1 MRKALLAAVAA
12 LLSSP
17 ALATTLIENTRG
29 IQVGPD
35 GKLDRFRGLVINDQ
49 GKVVQVLRGSA
60 ASVMPFDRR
69 IDAGGR
75 TLLPGLIDAHGHVMA
90 IGFSA
95 LQLDLTGTRSLEDL
109 QQRLKA
115 YAAAHPQAR
124 WILGR
129 GWNQELWPDRKFPTA
144 DDIDAVVSDRPVW
157 LGRVDGHAA
166 IANSAAMQAAGFSV
180 NTVAPQGGRIENGLF
195 VDAAMVLVESKIPA
209 PTASEQDQALAK
221 AQELLLATGL
231 TAAADMGTSPD
242 DWAAMNRA
250 ASAGKL
256 NVRILGYAAGI
267 PSMTAINGGR
277 PSGWLYADR
286 LNLVGVKI
294 YADGALGS
302 RGAVLKR
309 PYSDQPDT
317 RGLSLISDT
326 QLASQT
332 AQAARTGHQI
342 AAHAI
347 GDGANAQVISAF
359 EELGR
364 TYSGDRRWRIEH
376 FQIADPADIPR
387 LAPAGIIASM
397 QPVHQTSDRLMAEK
411 RLGPDR
417 LSGAY
422 AWQSV
427 IRSGARIAFGSDFPV
442 ESPNPFPGLAAAI
455 SRQDMNGQPPG
466 GWIPEERVSFE
477 RALSGFTR
485 DAAYAGFAEQKF
497 GALEPGKWADFIL
510 VDRDVSAADPQALAR
525 TQVLET
531 WVAGKKVWSAP
542 ASASGE
548 RGK

>member
-1 MRKALLAAVAA
+1 MLAA
-12 LLSSP
+12 
-17 ALATTLIENTRG
+17 
-29 IQVGPD
+29 
-35 GKLDRFRGLVINDQ
+35 
-49 GKVVQVLRGSA
+49 
-60 ASVMPFDRR
+60 
-69 IDAGGR
+69 
-75 TLLPGLIDAHGHVMA
+75 
-90 IGFSA
+90 
-95 LQLDLTGTRSLEDL
+95 
-109 QQRLKA
+109 
-115 YAAAHPQAR
+115 
-124 WILGR
+124 
-129 GWNQELWPDRKFPTA
+129 
-144 DDIDAVVSDRPVW
+144 
-157 LGRVDGHAA
+157 
-166 IANSAAMQAAGFSV
+166 
-180 NTVAPQGGRIENGLF
+180 
-195 VDAAMVLVESKIPA
+195 
-209 PTASEQDQALAK
+209 
-221 AQELLLATGL
+221 GL

-256 NVRILGYAAGI
+256 NVRILGYAGGI

-277 PSGWLYADR
+277 PSGWLHADR
-286 LNLVGVKI
+286 LNLVGVKL

-302 RGAVLKR
+302 RGAALKR

-342 AAHAI
+342 AVHAI

-359 EELGR
+359 EALGR

-417 LSGAY
+417 LAGAY

-427 IRSGARIAFGSDFPV
+427 IQSGARIAFGSDFPV

-477 RALSGFTR
+477 QALSGFTR

-497 GALEPGKWADFIL
+497 GSLEPGKWADFVL

-531 WVAGKKVWSAP
+531 WVAGKESVGALEASRVWRAREVSIDGRQDLRQLLGLAARRVP
-542 ASASGE
+542 
-548 RGK
+548 